1 IFLIFPRKSFKMARV
16 FFTILAVSVALAA
29 VMALPYP

>member
-1 IFLIFPRKSFKMARV
+1 QNLKMARV